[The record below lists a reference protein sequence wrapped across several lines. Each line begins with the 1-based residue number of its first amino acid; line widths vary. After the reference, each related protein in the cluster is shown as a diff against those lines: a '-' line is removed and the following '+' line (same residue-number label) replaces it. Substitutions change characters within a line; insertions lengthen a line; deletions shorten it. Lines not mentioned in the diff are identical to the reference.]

1 MHRAGP
7 VGAQGLELGQH
18 VEREGGSSGGSWGGA
33 LASKFVQHARPAG
46 SRAVLHRSD
55 GGGSGGGSDV
65 FSAGAFADN
74 FGRRPAAGS
83 AARLGAEEG
92 GDLGTAYALDDY
104 DRP

>member
-7 VGAQGLELGQH
+7 VGAQGLEHGH
-18 VEREGGSSGGSWGGA
+18 HAEREGGSSGGGWGG
-33 LASKFVQHARPAG
+33 G
-46 SRAVLHRSD
+46 
-55 GGGSGGGSDV
+55 DV
-65 FSAGAFADN
+65 FSAGAFANN
-74 FGRRPAAGS
+74 FGRRPAVGS